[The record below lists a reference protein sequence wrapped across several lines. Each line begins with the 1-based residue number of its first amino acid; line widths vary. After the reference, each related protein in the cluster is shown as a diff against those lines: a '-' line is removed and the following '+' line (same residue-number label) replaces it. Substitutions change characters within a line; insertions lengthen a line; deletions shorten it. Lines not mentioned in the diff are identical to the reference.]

1 MCIRDRYDAQ
11 VSKGGEGMSIN
22 TRRQSVGIGD
32 AFNINW
38 DAVWEVKTNIGDY
51 GWSAEFAIP
60 FKTLSYSKESE
71 QS

>member
-1 MCIRDRYDAQ
+1 
-11 VSKGGEGMSIN
+11 MSIS

-51 GWSAEFAIP
+51 GGV
-60 FKTLSYSKESE
+60 
-71 QS
+71 QSSQSLLKL